1 MEGILFSAKRICS
14 MMIIVLL
21 KGDLGNTARNTRM
34 YCGFCTLMMHMM
46 FLLCTF
52 IATAQQLSF
61 LPAGDTEISEPVF
74 SH

>member
-21 KGDLGNTARNTRM
+21 KGDLGNTARNAHM

-52 IATAQQLSF
+52 VSNSTEAQLS
-61 LPAGDTEISEPVF
+61 PGQ
-74 SH
+74 